1 MTDAFCVDLTLLC
14 IFCWGESVGRVKGD
28 SSKAT
33 QIWEPGNFFLRFIMV
48 WFRELIRCLLF

>member
-14 IFCWGESVGRVKGD
+14 VFCWGESVSRVKDD
-28 SSKAT
+28 SSKVT
-33 QIWEPGNFFLRFIMV
+33 QIWEPGNFSLCFIVV